1 MRYQKLLLIGII
13 LLASILRLYLL
24 GSAPVSLFGDEV
36 DAGYNAFS
44 LLKTGKDYNGNPW
57 PIYSESLGDF
67 RPTAYMYTLI
77 PGIVLFGLNNF
88 SVRIIPALLGIINI
102 YLIYLLIKQAI
113 SLVKKNQLPFIIRFN
128 FPLLTALLLT
138 ITPWHIHFSRV
149 AIEQTLYLTL
159 LLLGTYAIL
168 KTLHHPNWGI
178 IAGCFFALA
187 TYTYHAAK
195 LFSPL
200 LFFTLILVYRQPLF
214 KLPKKQL
221 LLGGLTFVLILVP
234 LISDFF
240 YGSGQNR
247 FNSLTWYN
255 HPKLIEEINY
265 SRGQITHLVSPL
277 PRLFQNKLITYA
289 QYWSKNYLMAFS
301 LEYLFISGDAQQ
313 PRHSL
318 PGFGLFYWWMLPFFL
333 SGIYICW
340 QNKSLRFIKLI
351 LFWLVLAPLPS
362 SLTIDGGQHAIRH
375 FSMVV
380 PIIIIISMGFLY
392 IYHLI
397 KNSVY
402 LKLFLY
408 LMVILASVNLLI
420 YAQRYLYHYS
430 QTNYQQWQY
439 GLIPAIN
446 KALATENK
454 YDQIIITRSFV
465 HLPMLYYLFASQYD
479 PNLLHLQFTA
489 SLSNS
494 ATTPPPTEQINKY
507 HFKTINADDSYYPQN
522 SLYIASPW
530 DRPKNWYLVDQ
541 IASPDPMNDQPLLLL
556 LQTDSVK
563 LQR

>member
-1 MRYQKLLLIGII
+1 MRHQKLLLIGII
-13 LLASILRLYLL
+13 LLASILRLYSL

-247 FNSLTWYN
+247 FNKKPVKFAS
-255 HPKLIEEINY
+255 
-265 SRGQITHLVSPL
+265 
-277 PRLFQNKLITYA
+277 F
-289 QYWSKNYLMAFS
+289 
-301 LEYLFISGDAQQ
+301 LEFYDIGDK
-313 PRHSL
+313 
-318 PGFGLFYWWMLPFFL
+318 
-333 SGIYICW
+333 GIYEESGFAVMFLVDKFGKGKLLELI
-340 QNKSLRFIKLI
+340 KSLRTIFTKEDFYKTFKDIYG
-351 LFWLVLAPLPS
+351 FEPS
-362 SLTIDGGQHAIRH
+362 YES
-375 FSMVV
+375 F
-380 PIIIIISMGFLY
+380 
-392 IYHLI
+392 
-397 KNSVY
+397 
-402 LKLFLY
+402 
-408 LMVILASVNLLI
+408 
-420 YAQRYLYHYS
+420 
-430 QTNYQQWQY
+430 
-439 GLIPAIN
+439 N
-446 KALATENK
+446 K
-454 YDQIIITRSFV
+454 
-465 HLPMLYYLFASQYD
+465 
-479 PNLLHLQFTA
+479 
-489 SLSNS
+489 
-494 ATTPPPTEQINKY
+494 
-507 HFKTINADDSYYPQN
+507 
-522 SLYIASPW
+522 
-530 DRPKNWYLVDQ
+530 
-541 IASPDPMNDQPLLLL
+541 
-556 LQTDSVK
+556 
-563 LQR
+563 